1 MPVGSISILLSVL
14 SVTNGNALVPPGLF
28 FLLCIFKI
36 RVARAA
42 SLLYYFLRV
51 WQSCSDFALQQQ
63 SGKSGLISKWMV
75 SECGVVSL

>member
-36 RVARAA
+36 RVARTA
-42 SLLYYFLRV
+42 SLLYYFYT
-51 WQSCSDFALQQQ
+51 F
-63 SGKSGLISKWMV
+63 
-75 SECGVVSL
+75 